1 MAKTEHQYL
10 ENIQRMFDDPDFAE
24 MCSRVK
30 FEIFEA
36 WQRERKPEARERLH
50 AKMEAMEQVVN
61 SMRASADSIAVEK
74 SRSTRL

>member
-36 WQRERKPEARERLH
+36 WQRETKARGSGKTSRKIGSDGPTGKQH
-50 AKMEAMEQVVN
+50 AC
-61 SMRASADSIAVEK
+61 
-74 SRSTRL
+74 

>member
-36 WQRERKPEARERLH
+36 WQRERKPDARERLH
-50 AKMEAMEQVVN
+50 AQLEN
-61 SMRASADSIAVEK
+61 SMRASADSIAFEK
-74 SRSTRL
+74 NRSTSL